1 MKTNTAEIRKSVY
14 AETNRAA
21 DQREI
26 WGVALEA
33 FRKFDGCMVSKAF
46 ATALQKK
53 LPGATVYYDKSG
65 HGVFTSITLSVWGV
79 GSIGYNQRES
89 FFLLS
94 SEPFNYA
101 EFSKL
106 YTARKN
112 ENIKRCQGLVD
123 RMGSVDKLVAD
134 VVAARAAYEAAVAAL
149 GPLEHHVTDGR
160 L

>member
-46 ATALQKK
+46 ATALEKK
-53 LPGATVYYDKSG
+53 LPNAKVYYAKSG
-65 HGVFTSITLSVWGV
+65 QGPFASINFAIWGV
-79 GSIGYNQRES
+79 GCIEYNQRET
-89 FFLLS
+89 FNLS
-94 SEPFNYA
+94 ATQPFSYA
-101 EFSKL
+101 EFHKL
-106 YTARKN
+106 YTERKN
-112 ENIKRCQGLVD
+112 VNIHRCQGLID
-123 RMGSVDKLVAD
+123 KLGSVDKLVAD

-149 GPLEHHVTDGR
+149 GPLEHHVMDGR
-160 L
+160 M